1 MTAVPFALSAAVSLL
16 VPLPEQTASIADK
29 DTHRMFPLPTEVAS
43 DSGMFPAQIAG
54 LAVAD
59 LGTFRERIRERIVHL
74 VVAAA
79 LLVAFDSDMS
89 RERTAHLVEQNF
101 GIPADDPYNRKNILP
116 GLYTRP
122 VRQRPRCLVYFLV
135 DNSHLL

>member
-1 MTAVPFALSAAVSLL
+1 MTVVPSALSAAASL

-29 DTHRMFPLPTEVAS
+29 DTRRMFLLPTEVAS
-43 DSGMFPAQIAG
+43 DSGMCPARIAG

-59 LGTFRERIRERIVHL
+59 LGTFRERIEERIVHL
-74 VVAAA
+74 VVATA
-79 LLVAFDSDMS
+79 LSVAFDSDTS

-101 GIPADDPYNRKNILP
+101 GTPADDPYNKQNILL
-116 GLYTRP
+116 GSYIRP
-122 VRQRPRCLVYFLV
+122 VRQRPRHPVYLLV